1 MKTTIDLHDELVRAF
16 KLHAARRSL
25 KLNAT
30 AVAILRS
37 QLGAKKNRAE
47 KSLPKTL
54 PLMPARPLPTPR
66 VKPMSAQAMSDY
78 IKQADLDAEKEGYEK
93 ASGH

>member
-1 MKTTIDLHDELVRAF
+1 MKTTIDLQDGLVRAF
-16 KLHAARRSL
+16 KLYAARRSL

-30 AVAILRS
+30 AVSILRS
-37 QLGAKKNRAE
+37 QLGAKKNRDE

-54 PLMPARPLPTPR
+54 PLMPARPLSTPR

-78 IKQADLDAEKEGYEK
+78 IKQADLDAETEGYEK